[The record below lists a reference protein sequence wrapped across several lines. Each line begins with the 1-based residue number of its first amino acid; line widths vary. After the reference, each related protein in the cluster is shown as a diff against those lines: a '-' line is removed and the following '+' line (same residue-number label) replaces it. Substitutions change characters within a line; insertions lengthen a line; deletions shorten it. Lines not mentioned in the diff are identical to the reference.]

1 MKVESQ
7 FLASRQTALSLKVTG
22 IVLLLGVLVDY
33 LVLALPLNLLNSGW
47 VVTVINEWVGRGTLS
62 LLGVAFVVFGVWI
75 DRTTTENNS
84 RSGLLLATL
93 IFSLLLGILFLLFV
107 PLQFNSSRLASAEQ
121 TRQINQQAD
130 VQKQQLDALLAQ
142 QRARVTA
149 LLSNDQQVAQ
159 LEQEL
164 DNAQLPPDQQAQ
176 VQQVRETLEK
186 VQADPKL
193 LDQEVEKARTQGLE
207 KIKQQQQQQLEQAQT
222 QMRNSRNLA
231 AASSALLAIG
241 YFVIGGTGLSVV
253 RSGGSHPKATRSKK
267 RRKSG
272 GTKV

>member
-1 MKVESQ
+1 MKAESQ
-7 FLASRQTALSLKVTG
+7 FLASRQTALSLKVAG

-33 LVLALPLNLLNSGW
+33 LVLAIPLNLLNSGW
-47 VVTVINEWVGRGTLS
+47 VVAVINEWVGRGTLS
-62 LLGVAFVVFGVWI
+62 LLGVAFVVLGVWI
-75 DRTTTENNS
+75 DRTATESNS

-93 IFSLLLGILFLLFV
+93 LLSLLLGVLFLLFV
-107 PLQFNSSRLASAEQ
+107 PLQFNSSRLASTEQ

-164 DNAQLPPDQQAQ
+164 DNAQLPPNQQAQ
-176 VQQVRETLEK
+176 LQQVRETLEK

-193 LDQEVEKARTQGLE
+193 LDQEVEKARTLGLE
-207 KIKQQQQQQLEQAQT
+207 KIKQQQQQALEQAQT

-241 YFVIGGTGLSVV
+241 YFVISGTGLSLV
-253 RSGGSHPKATRSKK
+253 RSGGSQPRAARKK
-267 RRKSG
+267 RRKG
-272 GTKV
+272 GT